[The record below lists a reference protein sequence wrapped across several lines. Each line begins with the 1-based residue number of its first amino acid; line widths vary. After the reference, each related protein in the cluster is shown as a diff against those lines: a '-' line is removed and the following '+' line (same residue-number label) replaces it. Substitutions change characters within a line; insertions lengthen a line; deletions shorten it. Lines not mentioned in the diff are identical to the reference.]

1 MKQAFYICLVT
12 LLFTFSLQAQNDLIL
27 TGVFDATL
35 TGGQPKGVELF
46 VVNDIPDLSIYALG
60 SANNGQGTDGEE
72 WFFPAESATAG
83 SYITVTADSLA
94 FVNFFGVP
102 PTYVDSDDG
111 SVNINGD
118 DAIELF
124 QNGNVVDVFGD
135 INVDGSGQPWEYQDG
150 WAYRVDGTG
159 PDGNTFVQ
167 SNWTFSGVD
176 GLEGGSNNAGADVP
190 FPINTY
196 MQTPPSDVTAGD
208 DNVGTDTNTDVTFNV
223 LSNDVL
229 PIGDNVT
236 IAVLEDV
243 QNGTLTDNGNGS
255 FTYSPDMDFC
265 GTDGFTYEV
274 CDTDVPSCDTAMVSI
289 TVECPVSYPAYD
301 IATVTTV
308 DATGQPDSI
317 GISCQLQGIVY
328 GVDLQGTDLLLFTVR
343 DATGGIAV
351 FSVNNFGYTVNEGD
365 ELIMQGTIDEFSCLT
380 QMEPDTLWVVSTN
393 NPLDAP
399 TLVADPLTEAEE
411 SELIRIENLTLVDPN
426 DWTGSG
432 TGFNVDVT
440 DGVNT
445 YTMRIDDQVDLYS
458 LPAPTGVFNATG
470 IGGQFDNQGDCD
482 EGYQFLPRYMEDID
496 PVGSTQFIDLDGL
509 VTVSPNPTTD
519 LINIQTELA
528 IERLEVRDLL
538 GRPVLA
544 LEQPANTLDLSDLPQ
559 GVYVLTLVVQGG
571 SWSTQIMKQ

>member
-1 MKQAFYICLVT
+1 M
-12 LLFTFSLQAQNDLIL
+12 DL
-27 TGVFDATL
+27 
-35 TGGQPKGVELF
+35 
-46 VVNDIPDLSIYALG
+46 
-60 SANNGQGTDGEE
+60 
-72 WFFPAESATAG
+72 
-83 SYITVTADSLA
+83 
-94 FVNFFGVP
+94 
-102 PTYVDSDDG
+102 
-111 SVNINGD
+111 
-118 DAIELF
+118 
-124 QNGNVVDVFGD
+124 
-135 INVDGSGQPWEYQDG
+135 
-150 WAYRVDGTG
+150 
-159 PDGNTFVQ
+159 
-167 SNWTFSGVD
+167 
-176 GLEGGSNNAGADVP
+176 
-190 FPINTY
+190 
-196 MQTPPSDVTAGD
+196 
-208 DNVGTDTNTDVTFNV
+208 
-223 LSNDVL
+223 
-229 PIGDNVT
+229 
-236 IAVLEDV
+236 
-243 QNGTLTDNGNGS
+243 
-255 FTYSPDMDFC
+255 C

-274 CDTDVPSCDTAMVSI
+274 CDTDVPSCDTAMVTI

-317 GISCQLQGIVY
+317 GVSCQLQGIVY

-365 ELIMQGTIDEFSCLT
+365 ELIMQGTIEEFSCLT

-445 YTMRIDDQVDLYS
+445 YTMRIDDQVDLYG

-559 GVYVLTLVVQGG
+559 GVYVLTLVVEGS

>member
-124 QNGNVVDVFGD
+124 QNGTVVDVFGD

-176 GLEGGSNNAGADVP
+176 GLEGGSNNTGADVP

-223 LSNDVL
+223 LNNDVL

-255 FTYSPDMDFC
+255 FTYSPDLDFC

-432 TGFNVDVT
+432 TGFDVEVT

-445 YTMRIDDQVDLYS
+445 YSMRIDDQVDLYS
-458 LPAPTGVFNATG
+458 LPAPTGIFNATG

-519 LINIQTELA
+519 LINIQTELV

>member
-135 INVDGSGQPWEYQDG
+135 INVGGSGQPWEYQDG

-223 LSNDVL
+223 LNNDVL

-432 TGFNVDVT
+432 TGFDVEVT

-445 YTMRIDDQVDLYS
+445 YSMRIDDQVDLYS
-458 LPAPTGVFNATG
+458 LPAPTGIFNATG

>member
-124 QNGNVVDVFGD
+124 QNGTVVDVFGD

-223 LSNDVL
+223 LNNDVL

-432 TGFNVDVT
+432 TGFDVEVT

-445 YTMRIDDQVDLYS
+445 YSMRIDDQVDLYS
-458 LPAPTGVFNATG
+458 LPAPTGIFNATG

-519 LINIQTELA
+519 LINIQTELV

>member
-124 QNGNVVDVFGD
+124 QNGTVVDVFGD

-223 LSNDVL
+223 LNNDVL

-432 TGFNVDVT
+432 TGFDVEVT

-445 YTMRIDDQVDLYS
+445 YSMRIDDQVDLYS
-458 LPAPTGVFNATG
+458 LPAPTGIFNATG

>member
-135 INVDGSGQPWEYQDG
+135 INVGGSGQPWEYQDG

-223 LSNDVL
+223 LNNDVL

-458 LPAPTGVFNATG
+458 LPAPTGIFNATG